1 VFGQGWEGAFDPTS
15 FPSKGDLVVENDVWL
30 GHDALLMPGVRVGNG
45 AIVATRAVVT
55 KDVPPYAIVAGN
67 PARVVRRRYDEA
79 TVARLLAVAWWHWD
93 AAKITRNLTA
103 ICGTDL
109 AALEQAI

>member
-1 VFGQGWEGAFDPTS
+1 MFGQGWQEAFDPAT
-15 FPSKGDLVVENDVWL
+15 FPSRGDLVVENDVWL
-30 GHDALLMPGVRVGNG
+30 GYDALLMSGVQVGSG
-45 AIVATRAVVT
+45 AIMATRAVVT

-67 PARVVRRRYDEA
+67 PARVVRMRYDEA

-103 ICGTDL
+103 ICGADL
-109 AALEQAI
+109 AALERAE